1 MPEAADCTRMSINE
15 LFMKQINRQLQ
26 SYTGCACTLA
36 GHTVT
41 VGYVLLCFQCYD
53 KLSYTV
59 QVSDILPLWAVESSY
74 KILNVMS
81 LDKLS
86 SGVQFS
92 CIFCT
97 LKCNSNKFNRSILLY
112 Y

>member
-41 VGYVLLCFQCYD
+41 VGYVLLCYD

-59 QVSDILPLWAVESSY
+59 QVSDILPH
-74 KILNVMS
+74 
-81 LDKLS
+81 
-86 SGVQFS
+86 
-92 CIFCT
+92 
-97 LKCNSNKFNRSILLY
+97 
-112 Y
+112 

>member
-53 KLSYTV
+53 ELSYTV
-59 QVSDILPLWAVESSY
+59 QVSDILPH
-74 KILNVMS
+74 
-81 LDKLS
+81 
-86 SGVQFS
+86 
-92 CIFCT
+92 
-97 LKCNSNKFNRSILLY
+97 
-112 Y
+112 